1 MDNNETGQNAGGR
14 RGGWQG
20 NDNSRRA
27 LQDNPAHPPL
37 PAGHGSAVSRVS
49 GEVSALRWWGRLSA
63 VERGRIV
70 AQARG
75 LGLTGEGVPADGEG
89 YGYAE

>member
-1 MDNNETGQNAGGR
+1 MDKDGTEQQTATR

-27 LQDNPAHPPL
+27 LEENPAYPLL

-63 VERGRIV
+63 TERGRIV